1 MLRKQKTVSFNHE
14 ELDYSKGTWKEV
26 KSRKKKQE
34 NLPAAKNTNVIPLT
48 FTHAVL

>member
-1 MLRKQKTVSFNHE
+1 MKRSEIK
-14 ELDYSKGTWKEV
+14 
-26 KSRKKKQE
+26 KKKQE